1 MNEKKTLL
9 TGHYLDEL
17 NKKVSKIE
25 KQAKTNRIRQIIL
38 LCLMLAVC
46 AGGILYGASSKTDS
60 LDMQY
65 QEFYEAP
72 DRSNLDQDLLSY
84 KDTYQL
90 FVKYYLGN
98 NPWQSMLGGYFYS
111 SDSCLIYPSKDASK
125 TVLRIEGSEFEIS
138 EFLADNLNV
147 QNDTVFFRNPISR
160 EVYKYDISTHVTTAL
175 MIQNAGQF
183 VVCGDDYYYI
193 DLSQSALIRYDSIH
207 GTHECMVD
215 NGVTS
220 FVLAGNDIIYLDTA
234 HTLYC
239 LNTLNNTSTVIA
251 DNITSFTYNGALWFQ
266 NNDTIYQKKLDEKV
280 INDIELGLQC
290 NRLLGVTETSLLFET
305 EDGVYIHDLTQNTNK
320 KAGDNVL
327 VGASDDMFLWYLI
340 SDNTYHLTKH

>member
-1 MNEKKTLL
+1 MNEKKPLL
-9 TGHYLDEL
+9 TGLYLDEL

-46 AGGILYGASSKTDS
+46 AAGIFYGASSKIDS

-90 FVKYYLGN
+90 YVKYYLGN

-125 TVLRIEGSEFEIS
+125 TILRIEGSEFEIS

-160 EVYKYDISTHVTTAL
+160 EVYKYDISTHITTAL
-175 MIQNAGQF
+175 TIQNTGQF

-193 DLSQSALIRYDSIH
+193 DLSQSALIRYDGIH
-207 GTHECMVD
+207 GTRECMVGS
-215 NGVTS
+215 GVTS

-234 HTLYC
+234 HTLNC
-239 LNTLNNTSTVIA
+239 LNTLSSKSTVLA
-251 DNITSFTYNGALWFQ
+251 DNITSFTYNGTLWFQ
-266 NNDTIYQKKLDEKV
+266 NNDIVYGKKLDKMIIEET
-280 INDIELGLQC
+280 ELGLKC
-290 NRLLGVTETSLLFET
+290 NRLLGATETSLLFET
-305 EDGVYIHDLTQNTNK
+305 EDGVYIHDLIENTNK
-320 KAGDNVL
+320 KIGNNVL
-327 VGASDDMFLWYLI
+327 VGASDDMFLWFCI
-340 SDNTYHLTKH
+340 SDNTYQLTKK